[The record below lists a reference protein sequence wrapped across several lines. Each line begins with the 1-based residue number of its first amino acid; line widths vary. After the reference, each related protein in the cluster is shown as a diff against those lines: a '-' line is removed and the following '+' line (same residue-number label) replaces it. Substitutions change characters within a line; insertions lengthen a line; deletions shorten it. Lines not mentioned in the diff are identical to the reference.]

1 MLFGQWSA
9 RQSLRVLRF
18 SVNRTAVSWEG
29 LLFEFPYL
37 KSKKYEGQNT
47 DFPRLS
53 RNRHALKFTQALKEF
68 YAVPKD

>member
-9 RQSLRVLRF
+9 RKSLRELLF

-37 KSKKYEGQNT
+37 KSKKFEVQNT
-47 DFPRLS
+47 GFP
-53 RNRHALKFTQALKEF
+53 
-68 YAVPKD
+68 